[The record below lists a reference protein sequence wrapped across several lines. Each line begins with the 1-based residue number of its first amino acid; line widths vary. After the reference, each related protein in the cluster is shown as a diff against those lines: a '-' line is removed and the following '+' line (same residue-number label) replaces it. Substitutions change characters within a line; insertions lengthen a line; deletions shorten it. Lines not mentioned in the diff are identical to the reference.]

1 MKTLQEIKKEIE
13 ANQEVKRANDAECEK
28 AKNAFIAAHKG
39 HDRDAAGLAS
49 LEIDKLQKAAERI
62 SARGKVLTNNY
73 NYVLVETGKNALAEI
88 LKKYDGKKH
97 GEKTAEKIRDE
108 MRENGFYCYLP
119 ANHYL
124 SQIRDSI
131 SLNERGA
138 YGRGVE
144 IWTEN
149 RAKIVDENN
158 TIHAEAVAEVVNR
171 YKFIDNIET
180 YLDEIERLTD
190 ETRKAFDAATAKA
203 HELNEIAVEGL
214 KWGD

>member
-13 ANQEVKRANDAECEK
+13 ANQELKRANDAEREK
-28 AKNAFIAAHKG
+28 ADNAFIAAHKA

-49 LEIDKLQKAAERI
+49 LEIDKLQKNAERI

-88 LKKYDGKKH
+88 LKKYDGKKY
-97 GEKTAEKIRDE
+97 GEKTAEKISDE
-108 MRENGFYCYLP
+108 MREKGFYCYLP
-119 ANHYL
+119 ANFL
-124 SQIRDSI
+124 SRIRDSI

-138 YGRGVE
+138 YGRGVD
-144 IWTEN
+144 IWTKN

-158 TIHAEAVAEVVNR
+158 VIHADAVAELASP
-171 YKFIDNIET
+171 YKYIDNVET
-180 YLDEIERLTD
+180 YLDEIERLTA